1 MVLHYVLGTIRFIFA
16 VFFYILKLPYCI
28 LMSLLKAANLYLAFT
43 AVLMSKIIPVLVSL
57 FYYLIIYAPGYVGYD
72 INQDKQ
78 FGPSLKYTW
87 EAIKSG
93 YLIDSFTMKAP
104 LCGMPVGVFCLLIFA
119 GSFIFLN
126 IGFIMIYKN
135 TPKQFMKKVKES
147 EQECTLREIWGSEG
161 IKNAIAYMK
170 AGKINKY

>member
-57 FYYLIIYAPGYVGYD
+57 FYYLLIYAPGYVGYD
-72 INQDKQ
+72 INQDKH

-104 LCGMPVGVFCLLIFA
+104 LYGMPVGVFCLLIFA

>member
-72 INQDKQ
+72 INQDKH

-93 YLIDSFTMKAP
+93 YLIDSFTMK
-104 LCGMPVGVFCLLIFA
+104 
-119 GSFIFLN
+119 S
-126 IGFIMIYKN
+126 
-135 TPKQFMKKVKES
+135 S
-147 EQECTLREIWGSEG
+147 TLRH
-161 IKNAIAYMK
+161 
-170 AGKINKY
+170 AGRCILPADIRWFIYFFKHRIHHDLQKHS